1 MIDRWIAEA
10 TECDF
15 KVALE
20 TKRPK
25 SWLKSVSAFANGIGG
40 SLFFGIDNDRNVIGL
55 KNPQGDAEK
64 ISRLIKERITPF
76 PNFVLTPEREHGKDL
91 LVLTVS
97 AGHTTPYYYKADG
110 VMEAYIRIGNE
121 SVVAPDY
128 ILSRLVL
135 KGMNRTYDAL
145 PSEYD
150 FKDYAF
156 SKLRERYKVWTGS
169 SMEEKLFESFEILD
183 GNGKLTNAGA
193 LMADD
198 SPVRHSRLF
207 CTRWNGTDKSGGMV
221 DALDSAEYSGSLII
235 LLSEG
240 VGFVKRNMKTRWK
253 KTADSR
259 IEMPDYCER
268 SVFEALVNALIHRD
282 YLILGSE
289 VHIDIYDDRLTIYS
303 PGGMADGTRIQERDL
318 SSISSTRRN
327 PVLADIFGR
336 LGYMERQGSGFKKI
350 TEAYYAAHNYRPEL
364 KPRFYSD
371 ITSFQVT
378 LYNLNYEAEPEDE
391 NVTVGEEKVAFDT
404 EKVAFDAK
412 KAAFAYTLFHAKVSK
427 PTKEKATILFDRFG
441 YEQAFS
447 RADLMQM
454 FNMAS
459 SSAGKVVNKL
469 KEIGLIES
477 VAGQGKGKYKFV
489 IL

>member
-20 TKRPK
+20 VKKPK

-40 SLFFGIDNDRNVIGL
+40 TLFFGIDNDRSVVGL
-55 KNPQGDAEK
+55 EDAQTDAET

-76 PNFVLTPEREHGKDL
+76 PDFILTPERENGMDL

-97 AGHTTPYYYKADG
+97 SGRSTPYYYKADG
-110 VMEAYIRIGNE
+110 VMEAYIRMGNE
-121 SVVAPDY
+121 SVIAPNY
-128 ILSRLVL
+128 VLNQLLL

-145 PSEYD
+145 ISEYD

-156 SKLRERYKVWTGS
+156 SKLREQYKAWTGN
-169 SMEEKLFESFEILD
+169 SMEDKLFDSFEMRD
-183 GNGKLTNAGA
+183 ANGRLTNAGA
-193 LMADD
+193 LLADQ

-207 CTRWNGTDKSGGMV
+207 CTRWNGLDKSGGMV

-235 LLSEG
+235 LLNEG

-253 KTADSR
+253 KTANSR

-282 YLILGSE
+282 YTVLGSE
-289 VHIDIYDDRLTIYS
+289 VHIDIYDDRLTIHS
-303 PGGMADGTRIQERDL
+303 PGGMADGTRIQERDI
-318 SSISSTRRN
+318 SNVSSTRRN

-350 TEAYYAAHNYRPEL
+350 TESYYAAHNYRDEL
-364 KPRFYSD
+364 EPKFYSD
-371 ITSFQVT
+371 VSSFQVT
-378 LYNLNYEAEPEDE
+378 LYNLNYGIATTATKVAIENE
-391 NVTVGEEKVAFDT
+391 NVTIAPEHLAIEVAIDGLNANQAT
-404 EKVAFDAK
+404 I
-412 KAAFAYTLFHAKVSK
+412 
-427 PTKEKATILFDRFG
+427 EKAKAVFAGMGIDGIFG
-441 YEQAFS
+441 RSDIAAITNDS
-447 RADLMQM
+447 VTAAGNLITKLKNADL
-454 FNMAS
+454 
-459 SSAGKVVNKL
+459 
-469 KEIGLIES
+469 IEAVS
-477 VAGQGKGKYKFV
+477 GFGKGKYKFV
-489 IL
+489 TPKE